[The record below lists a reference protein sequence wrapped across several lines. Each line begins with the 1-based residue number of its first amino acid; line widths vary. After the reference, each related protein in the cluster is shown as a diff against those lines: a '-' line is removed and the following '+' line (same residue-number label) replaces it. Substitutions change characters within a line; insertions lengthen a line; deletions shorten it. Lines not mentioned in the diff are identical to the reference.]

1 MAQIV
6 SQRQGFAGKG
16 TKLMGIIAVAF
27 IAIAVALAVWAA
39 FAASTPKVAPSTKAV
54 PYLQD
59 PGLLDQRAG
68 ERGLTVTVPAPSL
81 LDPGMQLQRKGE
93 RGVLDAAPSGT
104 SATLPNRVQISEGL
118 QEQRRGERAG
128 KTSTGTQIHQHRRG
142 HSAGNS

>member
-39 FAASTPKVAPSTKAV
+39 FAASAPKVAPSTKAV

-68 ERGLTVTVPAPSL
+68 ERGPHRHGAGAQPAG
-81 LDPGMQLQRKGE
+81 PGHA
-93 RGVLDAAPSGT
+93 DAAQG
-104 SATLPNRVQISEGL
+104 
-118 QEQRRGERAG
+118 
-128 KTSTGTQIHQHRRG
+128 
-142 HSAGNS
+142 